1 MNESIPAASI
11 PATAAAKK
19 AKPWQRLLPFLIT
32 AGCFAYLYERLSRGA
47 AAEGT
52 SLLPYLLKSFENV
65 NWPRWLA
72 MMIPYCFLYL
82 LLDSVVV
89 WSVINWFNAK
99 IRYADILPIR
109 ASAYI
114 LSLVNEQVSKG
125 AIALYLNRRDGV
137 PGWEVGS
144 SMLFLMFCEYYSLII
159 WGTIGVTLRWGTI
172 QPVFHVIPWIAL
184 GSGVFF
190 VLFYLFFRGAIG
202 SGMTLRDRPI
212 LRAFR
217 LAKVW
222 HYAAVILLRAP
233 LVIAGVIVYTLALR
247 LFGGSVSF
255 SEMLG
260 YLPVIFFGAAMPG
273 PMHSV
278 AILFWVL
285 LFPDRPGQMTAFGFV
300 MHNFFVL
307 FNAAVG
313 LLFLRRAT
321 REVFG

>member
-1 MNESIPAASI
+1 MNETTPAASI
-11 PATAAAKK
+11 PATPAARK

-47 AAEGT
+47 SAEG
-52 SLLPYLLKSFENV
+52 SRLLPYLLKSFENV
-65 NWPRWLA
+65 NWLSWLA

-159 WGTIGVTLRWGTI
+159 WGTIGVTMRWSTI

-184 GSGVFF
+184 GSVIFF

-202 SGMTLRDRPI
+202 SGIALRDRPV

-222 HYAAVILLRAP
+222 HYGAVILLRAP